1 MKRYIILA
9 LISCFAQWI
18 TAQTISV
25 PDQSITSG
33 RISTISIFLDNKEEI
48 TAFQLNAIFPKEISI
63 QDISLSETR
72 QSATHE
78 IRWEKIEDR
87 HFILAYSLKNESF
100 KGESGCLLE
109 IKVLN
114 NSDAALG
121 NYPITLKDIIL
132 TDKSGKE
139 TEQAEVY
146 GMLMLIPLVV
156 EAISLNKKEVSIEK
170 GGTETLVA
178 TVMPEDATNK
188 HLVWSSSDTQVA
200 AVDNDGTVTA
210 LKGGTATVTVALD
223 GNPELHATCLVTV
236 IANAESVSLN
246 KTELSI
252 EKGKTESLIATVM
265 PEDATNKHLVWSS
278 SDTQV
283 AAVDNDGTVTALKGG
298 TATVTVALDGNPELH
313 ATCLV
318 TVIANA
324 ESVSLNKTEL
334 SIEKGKTESLIA
346 TVMPEDA
353 TNKHLV
359 WSSSDTQV
367 AAVDNDGTVTALKG
381 GTATV
386 TVALDGNP
394 ELHATCLVTV
404 IANAESVSLNK
415 TELSIEKGKTESLIA
430 TVMPEDATNKHL
442 VWSSSDTQVA
452 AVDNDG
458 TVTALKGGTA
468 TVTVALDGNPEL
480 HATCLVTVNDPT
492 GIENNVL
499 SEIKVIATVVEQEI
513 ILYGIPADDSI
524 RINIYDMGG
533 NTLYQQK
540 VQDKTLIIPCSHYP
554 KGIYLIQINEQGKN
568 KIIKIVKK

>member
-146 GMLMLIPLVV
+146 GMLMLIPPVV

-188 HLVWSSSDTQVA
+188 HLVWSSSDTQV
-200 AVDNDGTVTA
+200 V
-210 LKGGTATVTVALD
+210 
-223 GNPELHATCLVTV
+223 
-236 IANAESVSLN
+236 
-246 KTELSI
+246 
-252 EKGKTESLIATVM
+252 
-265 PEDATNKHLVWSS
+265 
-278 SDTQV
+278 
-283 AAVDNDGTVTALKGG
+283 
-298 TATVTVALDGNPELH
+298 
-313 ATCLV
+313 
-318 TVIANA
+318 
-324 ESVSLNKTEL
+324 
-334 SIEKGKTESLIA
+334 
-346 TVMPEDA
+346 
-353 TNKHLV
+353 
-359 WSSSDTQV
+359 
-367 AAVDNDGTVTALKG
+367 
-381 GTATV
+381 
-386 TVALDGNP
+386 
-394 ELHATCLVTV
+394 
-404 IANAESVSLNK
+404 
-415 TELSIEKGKTESLIA
+415 
-430 TVMPEDATNKHL
+430 
-442 VWSSSDTQVA
+442 

>member
-146 GMLMLIPLVV
+146 GMLMLIPPVV

-200 AVDNDGTVTA
+200 AVDNDGTITA
-210 LKGGTATVTVALD
+210 FKGGTATVTVALD

-236 IANAESVSLN
+236 IANAESISLN

-265 PEDATNKHLVWSS
+265 PGDATNKHLVWSS

-283 AAVDNDGTVTALKGG
+283 VAVDNAGTVTALKGG

-324 ESVSLNKTEL
+324 ESISLNKTEL

-346 TVMPEDA
+346 TVMPGDA

-367 AAVDNDGTVTALKG
+367 VAVDNA
-381 GTATV
+381 
-386 TVALDGNP
+386 
-394 ELHATCLVTV
+394 
-404 IANAESVSLNK
+404 
-415 TELSIEKGKTESLIA
+415 
-430 TVMPEDATNKHL
+430 
-442 VWSSSDTQVA
+442 
-452 AVDNDG
+452 G

>member
-200 AVDNDGTVTA
+200 AVDNAGTVTA

-223 GNPELHATCLVTV
+223 GNPELYATCLVTV

-283 AAVDNDGTVTALKGG
+283 AAADNAGT
-298 TATVTVALDGNPELH
+298 
-313 ATCLV
+313 
-318 TVIANA
+318 I
-324 ESVSLNKTEL
+324 
-334 SIEKGKTESLIA
+334 
-346 TVMPEDA
+346 
-353 TNKHLV
+353 
-359 WSSSDTQV
+359 
-367 AAVDNDGTVTALKG
+367 
-381 GTATV
+381 
-386 TVALDGNP
+386 
-394 ELHATCLVTV
+394 
-404 IANAESVSLNK
+404 
-415 TELSIEKGKTESLIA
+415 
-430 TVMPEDATNKHL
+430 
-442 VWSSSDTQVA
+442 
-452 AVDNDG
+452 
-458 TVTALKGGTA
+458 TALKGGTA